1 MGQKWWSRSM
11 QVRGIVKEQRM
22 MSETARLRMKMF
34 LVLAG
39 TLLMIDEMMMKLFPR
54 KPITAKEAYKM
65 RNEKYQQFVNLQV
78 SRQQTRFVLWT
89 LTFQS
94 QKWLYNHKCLSV
106 SKKSKPTSLSESC
119 FYNCPPRISALFENF
134 KPFGLFTVL
143 KVYWLGTRPIFSS
156 IWPWH

>member
-1 MGQKWWSRSM
+1 M

-78 SRQQTRFVLWT
+78 SRQQTRFVL
-89 LTFQS
+89 
-94 QKWLYNHKCLSV
+94 
-106 SKKSKPTSLSESC
+106 
-119 FYNCPPRISALFENF
+119 
-134 KPFGLFTVL
+134 
-143 KVYWLGTRPIFSS
+143 
-156 IWPWH
+156 